1 MIKQFEAG
9 KDSKTQINEL
19 SKSKNQIEE

>member
-1 MIKQFEAG
+1 MIKQFEAE